1 MVGDLIV
8 HPIPFFY
15 DGYPTEWAETLQRLG
30 QLDARSIVPGHGPVL
45 SDKIHLELIRDLLNS
60 AVAQVN
66 EALRKSG
73 PAMFRTVD
81 DIKAGVDLTPFRV
94 RFAGADKSLSA
105 AFDDAAATLV
115 KLVFR
120 EASLR

>member
-1 MVGDLIV
+1 MLLQHSGQLQ
-8 HPIPFFY
+8 PLL
-15 DGYPTEWAETLQRLG
+15 TLQRLG
-30 QLDARSIVPGHGPVL
+30 QLDAGSIVPGHGPVL
-45 SDKIHLELIRDLLNS
+45 SGKTHLDLIRDLLQS

-66 EALRKSG
+66 EALRTSG

-81 DIKAGVDLTPFRV
+81 DIKAGVDLTPFRA
-94 RFAGADKSLSA
+94 RFGGNDKDVSA
-105 AFDDAAATLV
+105 RFDAAAATLV